1 MTWFGELNAY
11 RIIAGFSIELLVMLV
26 IAFQLFP
33 RTVEETRKWDSLL
46 FSFALFTSPV
56 SGIIIGSFSAGG
68 LVIPWLLFGI
78 FCNLVCYGVVS
89 VIIKLI
95 NIFFSEKTDSHNIN
109 KENNT

>member
-11 RIIAGFSIELLVMLV
+11 RIIAGFGIELLVMII

-33 RTVEETRKWDSLL
+33 RTIEDTKRWDTLL
-46 FSFALFTSPV
+46 FSFALVTSPV
-56 SGIIIGSFSAGG
+56 TGIIIGSFSTGG

-78 FCNLVCYGVVS
+78 FSNLVCYGIVS

-95 NIFFSEKTDSHNIN
+95 RIFIGEKPDSSNIN
-109 KENNT
+109 KENNS